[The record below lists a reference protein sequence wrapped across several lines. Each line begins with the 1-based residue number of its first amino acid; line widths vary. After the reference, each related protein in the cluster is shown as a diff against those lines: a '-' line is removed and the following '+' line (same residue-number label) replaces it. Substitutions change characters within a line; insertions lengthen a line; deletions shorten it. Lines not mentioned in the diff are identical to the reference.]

1 MEREQIMTKR
11 QIVIV
16 GGGYTGTAVAIHL
29 ARAARP
35 GLEMTL
41 VEPRA
46 QVGQGVAYS
55 SADAAHR
62 LNVPVERMWLSRAE
76 QDSFER
82 WFEETGGLR
91 DDPGALWRDGKIYPR
106 RGVFGR
112 YMAEKFAQAAG
123 GNLRHLQDRAVDWRD
138 GFIITEQGVR
148 LKADGVALAV
158 SHPQPSLPRP
168 LAQALARHPGL
179 IADPWRHDALDA
191 VAATDRVAIIGT
203 GLTMADVVASLQQ
216 RGHRGAIVAFSRR
229 GLLSRPNVS
238 GDFPDWTLAISPAQA
253 AAPRPLLRHI
263 RQEIQ
268 RAAIQRQSWQ
278 KVLDEIRANGQQLW
292 QQWPLAEQQRFLRHL
307 RAYWDVHRYRIAPQ
321 VSALLAQQRA
331 QGSLRVLAA
340 RLRQAAADDN
350 QTITLHLRKRDGAA
364 EILHVDRLVVTT
376 GPAHG
381 ALLESN
387 PLFHALAQRGELRAD
402 PLGLGLL
409 VNEHSQAIDRHGRAN
424 PRLLVAGPAARGRF
438 GELIGLPQ
446 VADHA
451 EAVANQLL
459 AAVTSGDAQRCPAP
473 S

>member
-1 MEREQIMTKR
+1 MQRMTERR
-11 QIVIV
+11 IVIV

-35 GLEMTL
+35 ELEITV

-55 SADAAHR
+55 TADAAHR

-82 WFEETGGLR
+82 WFEENGGLR
-91 DDPGALWRDGKIYPR
+91 DDPDALWRDGKIYPR

-138 GFIITEQGVR
+138 GFIVTERGAR

-191 VAATDRVAIIGT
+191 VAATDRVAIIGS
-203 GLTMADVVASLQQ
+203 GLTMADVVASLQR

-238 GDFPDWTLAISPAQA
+238 GDYPDWTLEISPQQA
-253 AAPRPLLRHI
+253 ATPRGLLRHI
-263 RQEIQ
+263 RREIQ
-268 RAAIQRQSWQ
+268 RAALQRQPWQ
-278 KVLDEIRANGQQLW
+278 KVLDEIRVNGQQLW

-340 RLRQAAADDN
+340 RLQQASVDGDN
-350 QTITLHLRKRDGAA
+350 AIALQLRKRGGGA
-364 EILHVDRLVVTT
+364 ETLHVDRLVVTT

-409 VNEHSQAIDRHGRAN
+409 VDEHSQAIDRHGRAN

-451 EAVANQLL
+451 EAVAHQLL